1 MEQKLIYFED
11 QYLKE
16 LESVITEIDGNKVVL
31 QENLFFPKTKGE
43 LSDFGTVNGI
53 KVVNVEK
60 VDGKVSVE
68 IENIDDLKVGDKVLQ
83 KINWDYRLN
92 SMKLHS
98 ALHLVA
104 GVMECDNGI
113 RAVAGNV
120 YEDKAILRFKKPVPD
135 MFYIALEDS
144 ANELIR
150 ENKGIKTYWDEKRKG
165 FRWCRVSDLEPIPC
179 GGMHVKNTGE
189 IGELMFDGNGEKL
202 EVRLRG

>member
-1 MEQKLIYFED
+1 MEQKQIYYED

-16 LESVITEIDGNKVVL
+16 LESTVAEIDGNKVVI
-31 QENLFFPKTKGE
+31 QENIFFPKTKGE
-43 LSDFGTVNGI
+43 LGDFGTVNDI
-53 KVVNVEK
+53 KVASVDK
-60 VDGKVSVE
+60 IDGKVT
-68 IENIDDLKVGDKVLQ
+68 IELESADNLKTGDKVLQ

-92 SMKLHS
+92 GMKLHS

-104 GVMECDNGI
+104 GVMERDNGI

-144 ANELIR
+144 ANELIK
-150 ENKGIKTYWDEKRKG
+150 ENKGIKTYWDEKREG
-165 FRWCRVSDLEPIPC
+165 FRWCQVSDLEPIPC

-189 IGELMFDGNGEKL
+189 IGELMFDGNGDKL